1 MGLIEIERL
10 KDDIAVLLER
20 NKKLIDPWLANC
32 IDDTIEEQAVIEA
45 EPVRR
50 GKWTRYYHSHREGD
64 FSINC
69 SLCFRPVLWPSPY
82 CPQCGARMEEQE

>member
-1 MGLIEIERL
+1 MR
-10 KDDIAVLLER
+10 
-20 NKKLIDPWLANC
+20 LIDADAIPEVSWDQKEEAAFRA
-32 IDDTIEEQAVIEA
+32 TINKMPTIEA

-50 GKWTRYYHSHREGD
+50 GKWTRYYHSHREDD

-69 SLCFRPVLWPSPY
+69 NLCLRPVVWPSLY